1 MQPCRVAVVLLG
13 LALQCATVSA
23 WGYCNDN
30 DLSCAMWANN
40 KECEGSNAD
49 VVKIREG
56 LPRPIEMHQVDQDT
70 RIWMINFGDKFF
82 GMAE

>member
-1 MQPCRVAVVLLG
+1 MLFRLSVVFG

-40 KECEGSNAD
+40 KECEGSNSA
-49 VVKIREG
+49 VVKAQCPHSCSVLHLG
-56 LPRPIEMHQVDQDT
+56 GKVAPST
-70 RIWMINFGDKFF
+70 RDSR
-82 GMAE
+82 A